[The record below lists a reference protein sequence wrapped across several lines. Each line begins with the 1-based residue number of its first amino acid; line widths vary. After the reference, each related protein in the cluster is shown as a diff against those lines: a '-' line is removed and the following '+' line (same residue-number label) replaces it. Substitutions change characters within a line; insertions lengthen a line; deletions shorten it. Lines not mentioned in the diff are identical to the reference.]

1 MQTTDLSLSLS
12 LFHIESSADEEEKA
26 YLYEIQQNA
35 GRSTPATMF
44 RSAKTSSPR
53 QRRTSSAQSNHSNQR
68 PSLMHPKST
77 TPTTTDRPA
86 SSTSFDRRFSRTTSP
101 FVHAL
106 PRDST
111 LFDDHLEDRIKQN
124 PWAAHPTTNS
134 RIPSLSEYN
143 SQKRQDRLP
152 PPHHHHQRLPSLP
165 AATTSAQ
172 LPPASPSPF
181 PGSTTS
187 SSATITRRQD
197 IPSADTSIISLG
209 PATKRA
215 LESLQAEVIALNDRI
230 DDLRNEVGR
239 RRQQQRIEPPPKRND
254 GRGVIKVT

>member
-1 MQTTDLSLSLS
+1 
-12 LFHIESSADEEEKA
+12 
-26 YLYEIQQNA
+26 
-35 GRSTPATMF
+35 
-44 RSAKTSSPR
+44 
-53 QRRTSSAQSNHSNQR
+53 
-68 PSLMHPKST
+68 
-77 TPTTTDRPA
+77 
-86 SSTSFDRRFSRTTSP
+86 
-101 FVHAL
+101 
-106 PRDST
+106 
-111 LFDDHLEDRIKQN
+111 
-124 PWAAHPTTNS
+124 
-134 RIPSLSEYN
+134 LSEYN

-239 RRQQQRIEPPPKRND
+239 RRQQQRIESPPKRND